1 MARLLSAFNPNNFD
15 PTQGSS
21 MLPVGKLLVVAT
33 SSEVKPTSDGNN
45 GYLQFNLEVIDG
57 EHKGASGAYRL
68 NLYHS
73 SAQTVEIANRQFSAL
88 CHVTGQMGVVED
100 SAQLHNIPFI
110 IDVQKQTKGEG
121 AEKGYT
127 EVKRV
132 FDANGNE
139 PGKGGQN
146 SAQNVAAQA
155 GQPAQG
161 GFSTANNVPMNQGGF
176 GGQAQGNGQPANQ
189 GGQTAGA
196 AWGQGGQAQG
206 GQAAAGS
213 WGGASQ
219 GGQTSGGPAWGG
231 GQDQGAQQGGAAWGG
246 AGNGGAAAGGPAW
259 GNQS

>member
-45 GYLQFNLEVIDG
+45 GYLQYNLEVIDG

-73 SAQTVEIANRQFSAL
+73 NQQTVEIANRQFSAL
-88 CHVTGQMGVVED
+88 CHVTGQLGVVED
-100 SAQLHNIPFI
+100 SAQLHNVPFI
-110 IDVQKQTKGEG
+110 VEVQKQTKGEG

-132 FDANGNE
+132 YDANGNE
-139 PGKGGQN
+139 PGKGGRN

-161 GFSTANNVPMNQGGF
+161 GFSTANNVPMNQGG
-176 GGQAQGNGQPANQ
+176 QS
-189 GGQTAGA
+189 AGA
-196 AWGQGGQAQG
+196 AWGQGTQQGGQAQG

-231 GQDQGAQQGGAAWGG
+231 GQAQGAQQGGPAWGA

>member
-45 GYLQFNLEVIDG
+45 GYLQYNLEVIDG
-57 EHKGASGAYRL
+57 DHKGASGAYRL

-73 SAQTVEIANRQFSAL
+73 NQQTVEIANRQFSAL

-176 GGQAQGNGQPANQ
+176 GGQAQGGQPANQ

-231 GQDQGAQQGGAAWGG
+231 GQAQGAQQGGAAWGG

>member
-45 GYLQFNLEVIDG
+45 GYLQYNLEVIDG

-73 SAQTVEIANRQFSAL
+73 NQQTVEIANRQFSAL
-88 CHVTGQMGVVED
+88 CHVTGQLGVVED
-100 SAQLHNIPFI
+100 SAQLHNVPFI
-110 IDVQKQTKGEG
+110 VEVQKQTKGEG

-132 FDANGNE
+132 YDANGNE

-146 SAQNVAAQA
+146 SAQNVAAHA

-161 GFSTANNVPMNQGGF
+161 GFSTANNVPMNQGG
-176 GGQAQGNGQPANQ
+176 QS
-189 GGQTAGA
+189 AGA
-196 AWGQGGQAQG
+196 AWGQGTQQGGQAQG

-231 GQDQGAQQGGAAWGG
+231 GQAQGAQQGGPAWGA

>member
-45 GYLQFNLEVIDG
+45 GYLQYNLEVIDG
-57 EHKGASGAYRL
+57 DHKGASGAYRL

-73 SAQTVEIANRQFSAL
+73 NQQTVEIANRQFSAL

-110 IDVQKQTKGEG
+110 VDVQKQTKGEG

-146 SAQNVAAQA
+146 SAKNVAAQA

-176 GGQAQGNGQPANQ
+176 GGQAQGGQPANQ
-189 GGQTAGA
+189 GGQAAGA

-231 GQDQGAQQGGAAWGG
+231 GQAQGAQQGGAAWGG